1 MVRAMS
7 YQFPDMAFGVIQV
20 SEAKTMKNMDFGQ
33 LFKKDP
39 PHLLLMVLASQPG
52 PDGTQG
58 MGLSFQ
64 PYMGQWSADKLTRF
78 LKMHS
83 KDEDRVLDDVGTDPH
98 VYADAEVKPITTKLS
113 PKDACGGARIC
124 AIALLDTYDSFH
136 ADHLAVLDS
145 VALHQMA
152 KVARGTESVPITW
165 IDSANQ
171 PDFVQAFGIAS
182 LPTGAL
188 PQASI
193 PTSAFQSSRL

>member
-83 KDEDRVLDDVGTDPH
+83 KDEDRVLDDVGHREARPPGRRRRLDQR
-98 VYADAEVKPITTKLS
+98 AE
-113 PKDACGGARIC
+113 GGRPFGWRGGRPVP
-124 AIALLDTYDSFH
+124 LL
-136 ADHLAVLDS
+136 
-145 VALHQMA
+145 
-152 KVARGTESVPITW
+152 RG
-165 IDSANQ
+165 N
-171 PDFVQAFGIAS
+171 
-182 LPTGAL
+182 
-188 PQASI
+188 
-193 PTSAFQSSRL
+193 